1 MMDESDDFRDAVVA
15 VTEEAPQTVESIL
28 RRVAEL
34 RAKQAELVAAE
45 KKLANEIKGLEELAI
60 EQLQTLGLRGCRTS
74 DRTWYLSE
82 YISISVPKEN
92 RDRVLAVAET
102 VVDAD
107 GNNMADEIRTVTT
120 QTLRAWLM
128 EQRRNAE
135 GVDENAPIAKGT
147 AFDGLVSEFR
157 RMRLGSSKRG

>member
-1 MMDESDDFRDAVVA
+1 MDEMDDFREAVTA
-15 VTEEAPQTVESIL
+15 VTEEAPQTVESMLKKI
-28 RRVAEL
+28 AE
-34 RAKQAELVAAE
+34 RKAEQALLVAAE
-45 KKLANEIKGLEELAI
+45 KKLATEIKALEEAAI

-74 DRTWYLSE
+74 DRTWYLTE
-82 YISISVPKEN
+82 YVSISVPKEN

-102 VVDAD
+102 IVDSD

-120 QTLRAWLM
+120 QTLRSWLM

-135 GVDENAPIAKGT
+135 GVDENEPIAKGT
-147 AFDGLVSEFR
+147 AFEGLVSEFR